1 MNKITCPAPL
11 PKHIEKQ
18 PMYPEKP
25 TIHESISQFFTFY
38 EDYSTREDME
48 REIANGNI
56 EEDHHY
62 FKDVAAF
69 ETVKKFIEEAYEL
82 AFGHDAI
89 KRDWHPDAVIEELK
103 SFSDKALKY
112 DESIEEES

>member
-1 MNKITCPAPL
+1 
-11 PKHIEKQ
+11 
-18 PMYPEKP
+18 MYPNEP

-56 EEDHHY
+56 EEDHYY

-69 ETVKKFIEEAYEL
+69 E
-82 AFGHDAI
+82 
-89 KRDWHPDAVIEELK
+89 AV
-103 SFSDKALKY
+103 
-112 DESIEEES
+112 